1 MRIGFDMRP
10 FLKEETGVGIYF
22 KNLLFHLAQ
31 IDSLNEY
38 YLFSSSYKDRFPPQK
53 IPPFVKRYVRDFRFP
68 VKVVNFF
75 WHRLSW
81 PPLDRFFRTGL
92 DLTHSATP
100 LILPTKGKKIVT
112 VHDLFFM
119 DFPYMTDKET
129 RRDFVNKIKD
139 SLLKADGIVAV
150 SHFTRNRL
158 LERFAVEAKKVKVI
172 YHGLDPRFYADI
184 SPEEMEEVR
193 QRYSLPSSF
202 ILFVGAMESRKNILN
217 LVDALKVVHQK
228 HEKIPL
234 LIVGRPGSDSRNL
247 EKKIEKEKLE
257 AWIKIMGYLPHKD
270 VRIFYRLASVFALP
284 SLCEGFGFPLLE
296 AMASQLPI
304 VASQA
309 PAIPEI
315 AQEAALYFNPEAPED
330 MMEKIILA
338 LKDENVRQILI
349 AEGRKRVLDFDWR
362 KAAQETL
369 NFYKDVTGGSQ
380 I

>member
-31 IDSLNEY
+31 IDSSNEY

-53 IPPFVKRYVRDFRFP
+53 IPPFVKRHFRDVRFP

-75 WHRLSW
+75 WHKLSW
-81 PPLDRFFRTGL
+81 PPLDRFFRTEL

-119 DFPYMTDKET
+119 DFPHMTDKET
-129 RRDFVNKIKD
+129 RKDFVNKIKD
-139 SLLKADGIVAV
+139 SLLKTDRIVAV
-150 SHFTRNRL
+150 SHFTKNKL

-172 YHGLDPRFYADI
+172 YHGLDPRFNADI
-184 SPEEMEEVR
+184 SPRDVEGVR

-202 ILFVGAMESRKNILN
+202 ILFVGAAESRKNILN
-217 LVDALKVVHQK
+217 LVEALRIIHQK
-228 HEKIPL
+228 YEKIPL

-247 EKKIEKEKLE
+247 EKKIEKEQLQ
-257 AWIKIMGYLPHKD
+257 AWVKILGYLPD
-270 VRIFYRLASVFALP
+270 EEVRIFYRLASVFVLP
-284 SLCEGFGFPLLE
+284 SFCEGFGFPLVE
-296 AMASQLPI
+296 AMASNLPVI
-304 VASQA
+304 ASQA

-315 AQEAALYFNPEAPED
+315 AQDAALYFSPENPED
-330 MMEKIILA
+330 MAEKIILA
-338 LKDENVRQILI
+338 LKDENVRQNLI
-349 AEGRKRVLDFDWR
+349 AEGRKRVLDFDWKR
-362 KAAQETL
+362 TAQETL
-369 NFYKDVTGGSQ
+369 NFYKDVIGES
-380 I
+380 

>member
-31 IDSLNEY
+31 IDSSNEY
-38 YLFSSSYKDRFPPQK
+38 YLFSSSYKDRFPRQK
-53 IPPFVKRYVRDFRFP
+53 IPPFVKRHFRDFRFP

-81 PPLDRFFRTGL
+81 PPLDLFFRTEL

-100 LILPTKGKKIVT
+100 LIVPTKGKKIVT

-119 DFPYMTDKET
+119 DFPYMTDTET
-129 RRDFVNKIKD
+129 RKDFVNKIKD
-139 SLLKADGIVAV
+139 SLLKTDGIVAV
-150 SHFTRNRL
+150 SHFTRNQL
-158 LERFAVEAKKVKVI
+158 LERFPVEAKKVKVT
-172 YHGLDPRFYADI
+172 YYGLDPRFNADI
-184 SPEEMEEVR
+184 SPEEVEEVR

-202 ILFVGAMESRKNILN
+202 ILFVGAVESRKNILN
-217 LVDALKVVHQK
+217 LIEALKVIHQK
-228 HEKIPL
+228 HEKTSL
-234 LIVGRPGSDSRNL
+234 LIVGRAGSDSRSL
-247 EKKIEKEKLE
+247 EIKIEKEKLE
-257 AWIKIMGYLPHKD
+257 AWIKIVGYLPNKD

-296 AMASQLPI
+296 AMASKLPI
-304 VASQA
+304 AASQA

-315 AQEAALYFNPEAPED
+315 AQDAALYFSPENPED
-330 MMEKIILA
+330 MADKIILA
-338 LKDENVRQILI
+338 LNDENVRQNLI

-362 KAAQETL
+362 RTAQETL
-369 NFYKDVTGGSQ
+369 NFYKDVIGGS
-380 I
+380 